1 MYVRVKQRI
10 KWNIRKDYNEFC
22 ILDCNIN
29 ISPYWVFVYVS
40 LGLSFAG
47 RPGGDYIMG
56 RELNVAGN
64 VHRHVCMEDPRPRQ
78 QT

>member
-29 ISPYWVFVYVS
+29 ISPYWVLIYVS
-40 LGLSFAG
+40 LGLSLAG
-47 RPGGDYIMG
+47 LLEGLYLGSRA
-56 RELNVAGN
+56 RK
-64 VHRHVCMEDPRPRQ
+64 
-78 QT
+78 